1 MLSEFR
7 STGFQPV
14 HRSPANDARYGLNTR
29 AARIA
34 IIALFAIQGCAEYVT
49 PGPAA
54 NLERVGVT
62 RTVREAS
69 TDGVI
74 QKAFDKK
81 PLANFPTG
89 IAVARIQSPEY
100 NSQTATKFGSG
111 AYCVITTR
119 DVEKPEQIDR
129 LASLPMISGIAPVNR
144 LLLPDHLD
152 SDLELRQ
159 AAAKL
164 QADMLLIYTL
174 DTQFTTEDKAA
185 PLSVITLGLSPNQQV
200 RVTSTASAVL
210 MDTRNGYIYGLA
222 EATDRQNQM
231 TSAWQN
237 DVAIDETRRATES
250 AAFDKLVDN
259 LATTWKGVVAKY
271 ASGHASAQ

>member
-1 MLSEFR
+1 VR
-7 STGFQPV
+7 HGV
-14 HRSPANDARYGLNTR
+14 KTR
-29 AARIA
+29 ATGLV
-34 IIALFAIQGCAEYVT
+34 IALMFLVGGCAEYVT
-49 PGPAA
+49 PGHAA
-54 NLERVGVT
+54 NMERVGLT
-62 RTVREAS
+62 RTVRQAS

-74 QKAFDKK
+74 QQAFDKK

-89 IAVARIQSPEY
+89 IAVARIQDPNY
-100 NSQTATKFGSG
+100 NSPTATKFGSG
-111 AYCVITTR
+111 NYCVITTR
-119 DVEKPEQIDR
+119 DIEKPEQLDR
-129 LASLPMISGIAPVNR
+129 LTKLPMISGVAPVNR
-144 LLLPDHLD
+144 LLLSENLQ

-210 MDTRNGYIYGLA
+210 MDTRNGYVYGLA
-222 EATDRQNQM
+222 EATDQKNQM

-237 DVAIDETRRATES
+237 DTAIDETRRATES

-259 LATTWKGVVAKY
+259 LEGTWKGVVARY
-271 ASGHASAQ
+271 AGSHANAQ